1 MNDGEPARPRRGD
14 LLALIS
20 AVFAAV
26 FLLAFRAANEAAPR
40 DAAVF
45 AMLACSTVFNAG
57 FAASRLRARPSR
69 PPKVAVVATL
79 VLAVL
84 TILGNVGVAGALTH
98 LDPGLTSTIL
108 QTQVFFVGL
117 GGWLFLGE
125 KVTPAFVIGAGF
137 AVGGFGVIAIDDPSE
152 ASIEVVGVL
161 FALLGSLGFGTM
173 LLYTRKVITRIDPV
187 GVNVA
192 RLALAVLVMG
202 LWLGPT
208 GGLARLP
215 VEAWAMTALAAA
227 CGPFISRLCLMF
239 AVRHIS
245 ASRAKLL
252 TLLTPIFAFSL
263 EVAFLGSW
271 PSLRELGGAALILA
285 GVVLPVLSGRVAPP
299 DPRTPG

>member
-125 KVTPAFVIGAGF
+125 KVTPAFVIG
-137 AVGGFGVIAIDDPSE
+137 
-152 ASIEVVGVL
+152 VL
-161 FALLGSLGFGTM
+161 FALLGSLGFGAM

>member
-1 MNDGEPARPRRGD
+1 
-14 LLALIS
+14 
-20 AVFAAV
+20 
-26 FLLAFRAANEAAPR
+26 
-40 DAAVF
+40 
-45 AMLACSTVFNAG
+45 MLACSTVFNAG

-125 KVTPAFVIGAGF
+125 KVTPAFVIGAVF

-161 FALLGSLGFGTM
+161 FALLGSLGFGAM